1 MRGVREREG
10 GGVAEQGLQWAAC
23 SWQPAGGGLVSNAA
37 DWHCPLPSG
46 YACRPT
52 ARTSGTPPRP
62 ACCPPPPARCLRC
75 PRRRSAGARVA
86 PWCDPAVAIALS
98 LWVVWAW
105 GGQAREHILT
115 LVGLSA
121 APDLLQRLTYPTYY
135 HDPRIM
141 FIDTVR

>member
-1 MRGVREREG
+1 M
-10 GGVAEQGLQWAAC
+10 LTKCPPAARC
-23 SWQPAGGGLVSNAA
+23 PPAGAL
-37 DWHCPLPSG
+37 L
-46 YACRPT
+46 
-52 ARTSGTPPRP
+52 
-62 ACCPPPPARCLRC
+62 
-75 PRRRSAGARVA
+75 GARVA

-121 APDLLQRLTYPTYY
+121 PPDLLQRLTYLTYY
-135 HDPRIM
+135 HDPRIR

>member
-1 MRGVREREG
+1 MQRIGIAHCLLGMHADQLPARLAPHPAPPAAHRPMP
-10 GGVAEQGLQWAAC
+10 VASAA
-23 SWQPAGGGLVSNAA
+23 PAGAL
-37 DWHCPLPSG
+37 L
-46 YACRPT
+46 
-52 ARTSGTPPRP
+52 
-62 ACCPPPPARCLRC
+62 
-75 PRRRSAGARVA
+75 GARVA

-121 APDLLQRLTYPTYY
+121 PPDLLQRLTYLTYY